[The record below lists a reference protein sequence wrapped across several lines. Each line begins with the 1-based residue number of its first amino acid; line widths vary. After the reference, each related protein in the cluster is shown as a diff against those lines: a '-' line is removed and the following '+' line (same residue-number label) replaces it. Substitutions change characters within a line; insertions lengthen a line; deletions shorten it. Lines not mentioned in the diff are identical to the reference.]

1 MITALYTET
10 LEEFLKR
17 NEESEVWQA
26 LVQKFNKF
34 PAFNLSA
41 LNFNFYNLFKDKY
54 EIREIG
60 AETESLFVHFVK
72 DTLNETLIAYV
83 PKIDLYLANF
93 SKLMDRK
100 ISLAQN
106 YVDERVMDRTIAGT
120 EDDNEKKTTALNPI
134 TNLSGVGNARSAT
147 VDTVT
152 RDNANS
158 TDEDSTYTVTFNGTK
173 EQALMFFKNNPELLE
188 KAMEIRDIYLDALS
202 SFEKCFMG
210 IY

>member
-1 MITALYTET
+1 MIKALYTET
-10 LEEFLKR
+10 LEEFLER
-17 NEESEVWQA
+17 NEEGEVWQA

-41 LNFNFYNLFKDKY
+41 LNFNFYDLFKDKY

-100 ISLAQN
+100 ISLTQN

-120 EDDNEKKTTALNPI
+120 EDDNEKKTVALNPI